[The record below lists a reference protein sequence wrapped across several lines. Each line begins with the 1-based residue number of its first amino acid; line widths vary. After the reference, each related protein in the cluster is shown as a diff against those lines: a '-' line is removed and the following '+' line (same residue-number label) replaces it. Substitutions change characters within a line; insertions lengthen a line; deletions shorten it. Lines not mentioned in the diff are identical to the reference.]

1 MLVGVPKQ
9 LRQFRRAFRYIA
21 DSLRGK
27 LLRSKVMIYARMVTI
42 KKEINPVVRLGLGVR
57 GEPISWHP
65 AIVREKRTKRRGEN
79 GKGVDGQGGIQI
91 QLHPLNFKH

>member
-9 LRQFRRAFRYIA
+9 LRQFRRAFKYIA

-27 LLRSKVMIYARMVTI
+27 LPRSRVMNYARMVTI
-42 KKEINPVVRLGLGVR
+42 KKEINPVVRLGLGGR

-65 AIVREKRTKRRGEN
+65 AIVREKRTKRREN